1 MLLVHSG
8 SHSLRLRVRSRKS
21 VAMTAAEVSWAMFWF
36 IVLVAILL
44 AATKGDEE

>member
-1 MLLVHSG
+1 MLLVHG
-8 SHSLRLRVRSRKS
+8 GPDSLRLRLHSRES
-21 VAMTAAEVSWAMFWF
+21 VAMTAADASWAMFWF